1 VRFSRRR
8 VLQLSGAAAGAAVVG
23 PLPDSAQAETY
34 PSRPITVIVP
44 FAAGGPLDISGRILT
59 ASMQEALGQP
69 VVVENVGG
77 AGGTIGLARV
87 AHAVPDGYTLG
98 LSILNTQV
106 INGALYDLSYDLQRD
121 FAPIALY
128 TDGPLLIVG
137 RKTLAANNLQELIA
151 WLKANPDK
159 ATAGT
164 TGVGSPQHVAGALFE
179 QATGTHFQVTHYR
192 GGGQV
197 TQDLVGGQID
207 LVFSDIV
214 TAVPQIRAGTIKAYA
229 VMAKTRLALLPELPT
244 TDEAGVPGL
253 YSSVWNSLWAPA
265 ETPRPII
272 DKLNA
277 AVVAAV
283 NDPKLQARVAD
294 IGRTLFPRAMM
305 TPEALGKLQ
314 RDEIAKWWPI
324 VRAAGMKAE

>member
-1 VRFSRRR
+1 LKLSRRNA
-8 VLQLSGAAAGAAVVG
+8 LQLAGAAALMPLSVAVRA
-23 PLPDSAQAETY
+23 DDY

-59 ASMQEALGQP
+59 ASMQETLKQP

-87 AHAVPDGYTLG
+87 ARADPDGYTLG
-98 LSILNTQV
+98 FSILNTQV
-106 INGALYDLSYDLQRD
+106 INGVLYDLPYDLQKD
-121 FAPIALY
+121 FEPIALY
-128 TDGPLLIVG
+128 TDGPLLIIG
-137 RKTLAANNLQELIA
+137 RKTLPANNLLELIA

-164 TGVGSPQHVAGALFE
+164 TGVGSPQHVAGALF
-179 QATGTHFQVTHYR
+179 QKATGTHFQVTHYR

-197 TQDLVGGQID
+197 TQDLVAGQID

-214 TAVPQIRAGTIKAYA
+214 TAVPQIKAGNIKAYA
-229 VMAKTRLALLPELPT
+229 VMAKTRLALLPDVPT
-244 TDEAGVPGL
+244 TDEAGLPGL
-253 YSSVWNSLWAPA
+253 YSSIWNSLWAPA
-265 ETPRPII
+265 HTPRPII

-283 NDPKLQARVAD
+283 NDPKVQARVAD
-294 IGRTLFPRAMM
+294 IGRTLFPPDMM
-305 TPEALGKLQ
+305 TPAALGKLQ
-314 RDEIAKWWPI
+314 KDEIAKWWPI
-324 VRAAGMKAE
+324 VKAAGMKAE

>member
-1 VRFSRRR
+1 VRPTRRR
-8 VLQLSGAAAGAAVVG
+8 VLQLSGAAGAAAIG
-23 PLPDSAQAETY
+23 SLSGSADAQGY
-34 PSRPITVIVP
+34 PSRSITVIVP
-44 FAAGGPLDISGRILT
+44 FAAGGPLDISGRILA
-59 ASMQEALGQP
+59 ASMQETLGQP
-69 VVVENVGG
+69 VIVENVAG
-77 AGGTIGLARV
+77 AGGTIGLGRLAR
-87 AHAVPDGYTLG
+87 ADPDGYTLG

-106 INGALYDLSYDLQRD
+106 INGALYDLPYDLQKD

-137 RKTLAANNLQELIA
+137 RRTLEANNLRELIA

-159 ATAGT
+159 ATSGT
-164 TGVGSPQHVAGALFE
+164 TGVGSPQHVAGVLFE
-179 QATGTHFQVTHYR
+179 QATGTHFQFTHYR

-207 LVFSDIV
+207 FVFSDIV

-229 VMAKTRLALLPELPT
+229 VMAKTRLPLLPDLAT
-244 TDEAGVPGL
+244 TDEAGLPGL
-253 YSSVWNSLWAPA
+253 YSSTWNSLWAPKA
-265 ETPRPII
+265 TPRPII

-277 AVVAAV
+277 AVITAV
-283 NDPKLQARVAD
+283 NDPKVRARVAD
-294 IGRTLFPRAMM
+294 IGRTLFPGDMM

-314 RDEIAKWWPI
+314 QAEIDKWWPI

>member
-8 VLQLSGAAAGAAVVG
+8 VLQLSVAGTGALG
-23 PLPDSAQAETY
+23 PLADLALAQTY

-59 ASMQEALGQP
+59 ASMQETLGQP
-69 VVVENVGG
+69 VIVENVGG

-87 AHAVPDGYTLG
+87 ARADPDGYTLG

-106 INGALYDLSYDLQRD
+106 INGALYNLPYDLQKD

-137 RKTLAANNLQELIA
+137 RKTLPADNLQELIA

-164 TGVGSPQHVAGALFE
+164 TGVGSPQHVAGVLFE

-214 TAVPQIRAGTIKAYA
+214 TAVPQIRAGAIKAYA
-229 VMAKTRLALLPELPT
+229 VMAKTRLALLPDVPT
-244 TDEAGVPGL
+244 TDEAGLPGL
-253 YSSVWNSLWAPA
+253 YSSIWNSLWAPKG
-265 ETPRPII
+265 TPRPII

-283 NDPKLQARVAD
+283 NDPKVQARVAD
-294 IGRTLFPRAMM
+294 IGRTLYPHDMM

-324 VRAAGMKAE
+324 VKAAGMKAE

>member
-1 VRFSRRR
+1 LKLSRRR
-8 VLQLSGAAAGAAVVG
+8 SLQLAGAAALMPPSGI
-23 PLPDSAQAETY
+23 AQAEDY

-59 ASMQEALGQP
+59 ASMQETLGQP
-69 VVVENVGG
+69 VIVENVGG

-87 AHAVPDGYTLG
+87 ARADPDGYTLG

-106 INGALYDLSYDLQRD
+106 INGALYNLPYDLQKD
-121 FAPIALY
+121 FEPIALY

-137 RKTLAANNLQELIA
+137 RKTLPANNLQELIA

-179 QATGTHFQVTHYR
+179 KATGTHFQVTHYR

-214 TAVPQIRAGTIKAYA
+214 TAVPQIRAGAIKAYA
-229 VMAKTRLALLPELPT
+229 VMAKTRLALLPDVPT
-244 TDEAGVPGL
+244 TDEAGLRGL
-253 YSSVWNSLWAPA
+253 YSSVWNSLWAPKG
-265 ETPRPII
+265 TPRPII

-283 NDPKLQARVAD
+283 DDPKVQARVAD
-294 IGRTLFPRAMM
+294 IGRTLFPHDMM

-314 RDEIAKWWPI
+314 QDEIAKWWPI
-324 VRAAGMKAE
+324 VKAAGMKAE

>member
-1 VRFSRRR
+1 VKFSRRR
-8 VLQLSGAAAGAAVVG
+8 VLQLSSAAGAGVFG
-23 PLPDSAQAETY
+23 SLPGLAQAQAY

-59 ASMQEALGQP
+59 ASMQGTLGQP
-69 VVVENVGG
+69 VVVENVSG
-77 AGGTIGLARV
+77 AGGTIGLARL
-87 AHAVPDGYTLG
+87 ARADPDGYTLG

-106 INGALYDLSYDLQRD
+106 INGALYNLPYDLQKD
-121 FAPIALY
+121 FVPIALY

-137 RKTLAANNLQELIA
+137 RKTLPADNLQELIA

-159 ATAGT
+159 ATSGT
-164 TGVGSPQHVAGALFE
+164 TGVGSPQHVAGVLFE
-179 QATGTHFQVTHYR
+179 KATGTHFQFTHYR

-214 TAVPQIRAGTIKAYA
+214 TAVPQIRAGAIKAYA
-229 VMAKTRLALLPELPT
+229 VMAKNRLALLPDVAT
-244 TDEAGVPGL
+244 TDEAGLPGL
-253 YSSVWNSLWAPA
+253 YSSTWNSLWAPKG
-265 ETPRPII
+265 TPRPII

-277 AVVAAV
+277 AVVTAV
-283 NDPKLQARVAD
+283 NDPKVQARVAD
-294 IGRTLFPRAMM
+294 IGRTLYPRDMM

-314 RDEIAKWWPI
+314 QDEIAKWWPI
-324 VRAAGMKAE
+324 VKAAGMKAE